1 MNMITSSPMLMEI
14 VRMSLFLSLVRR
26 LGQDFVGLVLLV
38 EESAFLTEC
47 SGKGDENDDDVS
59 VVFSFPLFEYRCF
72 IPWPQMDRLCGPNFP
87 SKRPQSKDSSLV
99 WDAQGSARSS
109 WRLVR

>member
-38 EESAFLTEC
+38 DESAFLTEC

-72 IPWPQMDRLCGPNFP
+72 IPWPRRWIDFVVRISPA
-87 SKRPQSKDSSLV
+87 KDPRVKTPL
-99 WDAQGSARSS
+99 
-109 WRLVR
+109 